1 MFVERRHM
9 ICCRVTFHQKLEVK
23 LNNKQD
29 VFCYRVTFH
38 YKLAFKLNIEQ
49 TLKDG
54 MVVQIGKNN
63 KKCFIERE
71 KRENLFV
78 FLQTINNSFNRQ
90 GFENHISN
98 LLQYGVF

>member
-1 MFVERRHM
+1 M
-9 ICCRVTFHQKLEVK
+9 ICCRVTFHQKLVVK

-49 TLKDG
+49 TWKDG
-54 MVVQIGKNN
+54 MVVQIKAEGKNN

-78 FLQTINNSFNRQ
+78 FLQIITIRL
-90 GFENHISN
+90 IDK
-98 LLQYGVF
+98 V